1 MKQKLLSLFLAF
13 ALLIGI
19 MPQMHAA
26 AATPGLS
33 NFKTENKFTANLFT
47 DVASSAWYVAGVQ
60 SAYEYN
66 LMKGSSASKFNPTGN
81 MTVAEA
87 LALASRIHSI
97 YNTGSANFVQGSPW
111 YQVYVDYATKNN
123 LISSGEFSSYTVA
136 ATRAQFA
143 SVLSRVLPAAEL
155 KAINNIGTIPD
166 VPSNAAYRNS
176 VHLLYSAGILT
187 GSDKY
192 GSFRPTTTIQRCE
205 VATIVTR
212 MVDPKQRKQV
222 VLETRPA
229 LTGIKLAGKTSIM
242 VGTTTTWTASADPAD
257 AAFGKVTWTSG
268 NPGVATVDANGKIT
282 ALKAGQSNITAYY
295 GSFKKTVL
303 LTVTSP
309 TPTLTGIKLAG
320 KTSIMVGTSTTWT
333 ASADPAGALLGKVA
347 WTSGNPGVAT
357 VDANGRITALKAGQS
372 NITAYYGSFKKTVL
386 LTVTSPTP
394 TLTGIKLAGKTSIMV
409 GTSTTWT
416 ASADPAGAAF
426 GKVTWTSGNPGVATV
441 DANGRITARK
451 AGQAHISASYGS
463 VKKTVLLTV
472 TPLPTPQSVQLAG
485 TTSIY
490 VGAITKW
497 TAKITPSNA
506 NQWVSWS
513 SGNPSVATVDKNGN
527 IKGLKAGQSNITA
540 TAANGVKKTAL
551 ITVSNRPTAN
561 SAKIDTSAVDS
572 SKISTSYRRTITME
586 VGETIR
592 LNKIASPSGSNSS
605 HIIWGYTTG
614 YEKFISVNEGQND
627 SYTEITARELT
638 GSKTIYVSLMKQDD
652 FSYEYDEIEIEIVK
666 PAPKIVL
673 RTAIPKTLH
682 EYNYNKSIESSYII
696 TNFKYTCTSSY
707 DGTFRAEIHFGGT
720 KIYDRQG
727 SGHSSSCE
735 IGWKLY
741 DSSGYVIDSGTCYST
756 GLAMG
761 EKFKDENDYIYY
773 LESGETYYLEILN
786 SSAT

>member
-268 NPGVATVDANGKIT
+268 NPGVATVDANGK
-282 ALKAGQSNITAYY
+282 
-295 GSFKKTVL
+295 
-303 LTVTSP
+303 
-309 TPTLTGIKLAG
+309 
-320 KTSIMVGTSTTWT
+320 
-333 ASADPAGALLGKVA
+333 
-347 WTSGNPGVAT
+347 
-357 VDANGRITALKAGQS
+357 ITALKAGQS